1 MIARLDAGK
10 HRPLNEGRSISTP
23 ATSETAACA
32 RLLMSAQ
39 RRPGQEPGDTSH

>member
-1 MIARLDAGK
+1 MIARFEAGEP
-10 HRPLNEGRSISTP
+10 RPPNEGRSVPTP